1 MQKGGIRGELVGV
14 GQGWGEQHSW
24 PQLSEPLQVMLK
36 QDLGCSS
43 CQSVPGGL
51 RGVCGQVPVPPPL
64 PHMMLPVTARVV
76 LSQAQH
82 PDHGTISIP

>member
-1 MQKGGIRGELVGV
+1 MQLLLV
-14 GQGWGEQHSW
+14 
-24 PQLSEPLQVMLK
+24 LK
-36 QDLGCSS
+36 A
-43 CQSVPGGL
+43 SVPGGL
-51 RGVCGQVPVPPPL
+51 RGVCGQVPVPLPL